1 VERLIEQT
9 ARDAGPPGFDIRYGH
24 GLIDAAAALR

>member
-1 VERLIEQT
+1 VERLIDRT
-9 ARDAGPPGFDIRYGH
+9 ARDAGPAGFDIRYGH